1 MTINPTDLSASSADS
16 ITQTASTDTD
26 VSTSVSQDTSATQD
40 AKQISADPSAAGDQ
54 SETKADEAQSLLDV
68 VKNVV
73 KEEAKSADGTSLDP
87 NKTEDTSKATET
99 LASDAQAVKDDGKP
113 TDAEVDDAKLPFHK
127 HPRFQQV
134 IKERS
139 AYRQE
144 ADTLKPDAEEWRA
157 VRTFMDTNSLT
168 PHEVAEGFQIMA
180 AMKSDPIR
188 AREMLSS
195 YWNSLETFAG
205 NKLPED
211 LKTKVDEG
219 EVDEALAAELARRRN
234 EADFLRR
241 QQEATIQ
248 AQAQQAE
255 FHQQAAVQGI
265 MRNAV
270 TEWENG
276 IKTRDADYTVKAP
289 FLMDKVKAAMA
300 ARPPQTPDEAI
311 ALVEAAYKDVG
322 DSLRRFTPQRA
333 QATTI
338 KSETSSANV
347 KPEPRSLR
355 DAVRLAAVGQL

>member
-1 MTINPTDLSASSADS
+1 MTINQDSSASSADNS
-16 ITQTASTDTD
+16 QTTSQTDASQ
-26 VSTSVSQDTSATQD
+26 TSMPAQDASAPLD
-40 AKQISADPSAAGDQ
+40 AKQISADPSAAGDK
-54 SETKADEAQSLLDV
+54 SVSNADEPKSLLDV
-68 VKNVV
+68 VKDVV
-73 KEEAKSADGTSLDP
+73 KEEAKADDGKSLDP

-99 LASDAQAVKDDGKP
+99 LASDKQTVKDDGKQ
-113 TDAEVDDAKLPFHK
+113 TDAEVDDAQLPFHK

-139 AYRQE
+139 AYKQE
-144 ADTLKPDAEEWRA
+144 ADSLKPDAEEWRA
-157 VRTFMDTNSLT
+157 VRTFMDTNALT
-168 PHEVAEGFQIMA
+168 PQEVAEGFQIMA
-180 AMKSDPIR
+180 AMKSNPIR

-195 YWNSLETFAG
+195 YWTKLEEFTG

-219 EVDEALAAELARRRN
+219 EVDEALAAELARKRN

-241 QQEATIQ
+241 QQEAAYH
-248 AQAQQAE
+248 AQAQQAV

-265 MRNAV
+265 MRSAV
-270 TEWENG
+270 MDWENG
-276 IKTRDADYTVKAP
+276 IKTRDADYAVKAP

-311 ALVEAAYKDVG
+311 ALVEAAYREVG
-322 DSLRRFTPQRA
+322 ESLRRFTPQRA

-347 KPEPRSLR
+347 KPEPKSLR
-355 DAVRLAAVGQL
+355 DAVRLAAVGHL